1 LEFDLIDGWFPF
13 GCGVLFLFDTVPYSD
28 THTFVF
34 SFLLFGFGVPR
45 LGYLIRWKGLICP
58 RVTTGW
64 YGLVGCYRAG
74 KRNGKG
80 REGKKGVLVP
90 GEKIPQKQGRKG

>member
-1 LEFDLIDGWFPF
+1 
-13 GCGVLFLFDTVPYSD
+13 
-28 THTFVF
+28 
-34 SFLLFGFGVPR
+34 
-45 LGYLIRWKGLICP
+45 
-58 RVTTGW
+58 VTTGW